1 MPHAKRAS
9 RLGGIAALL
18 LHTAAVTFGW
28 YTWEVGQR
36 GLVLSWM
43 DFPISL
49 LYLGFSGGRILLWSL
64 LLGGLQWALVGAALS
79 YGIGRLASR
88 ER

>member
-9 RLGGIAALL
+9 RLGAVAALL
-18 LHTAAVTFGW
+18 LHTAAVIFGW

-36 GLVLSWM
+36 GLVLTWM

-79 YGIGRLASR
+79 YGIGRLAAR
-88 ER
+88 TR